1 MTYSGVWGGGFKT
14 LAGGPSAC
22 CGLGYTVPRS
32 CSVGLAVGSQHLFMV
47 RGSGDHMTQP
57 ILVQNFVGRLLPG
70 VTRARGALF
79 VLSKGVWTV
88 STLTSALRNVYVP
101 DSHTLHLD
109 V

>member
-1 MTYSGVWGGGFKT
+1 MAW
-14 LAGGPSAC
+14 L
-22 CGLGYTVPRS
+22 PRS
-32 CSVGLAVGSQHLFMV
+32 LFGCVGWRV
-47 RGSGDHMTQP
+47 
-57 ILVQNFVGRLLPG
+57 VQNFLGRLLPG